1 MTLSTN
7 QLRLAIWAIV
17 LHCMGVA
24 IWIAGAQ
31 ALVLVNIINDINDIN
46 DYGEG
51 DSIPF
56 TAPILIIIVGVLL
69 QVAGGIVA
77 ARVYQISAIEKRE
90 NTEKRESQE
99 SESRRHERDLLK
111 DQLEKAQIDYEKRLK
126 SLDSR
131 TKKNN

>member
-1 MTLSTN
+1 MTVSTN

-17 LHCMGVA
+17 LHCMGVV
-24 IWIAGAQ
+24 IWVTGAQ
-31 ALVLVNIINDINDIN
+31 MLAIVEFFNDAFNYDE
-46 DYGEG
+46 EG
-51 DSIPF
+51 DRIPNAF
-56 TAPILIIIVGVLL
+56 PIVTVVIGVLL

-77 ARVYQISAIEKRE
+77 ARVYQISAIEKRK

-99 SESRRHERDLLK
+99 SETRRHERDLLK

-131 TKKNN
+131 TQKNN

>member
-7 QLRLAIWAIV
+7 QLRLAMWAIV
-17 LHCMGVA
+17 LHCMGVV
-24 IWIAGAQ
+24 IWVNGAQ
-31 ALVLVNIINDINDIN
+31 AIAIVEFFNNAFE
-46 DYGEG
+46 YGEE
-51 DSIPF
+51 DRISNAF
-56 TAPILIIIVGVLL
+56 PIVTVVIGVLL

-126 SLDSR
+126 SLDSK
-131 TKKNN
+131 TQKNN